1 MKRAVKILLLAV
13 LIPVFSGIAAPQK
26 AEAMDPV
33 TIAVLAPLA
42 LKAAR
47 IATPYVVRGLQCA
60 GAQLVVIGKDML
72 AILYLPLGI
81 IQSTLG
87 APFGYFRDGVRNII
101 AGGAAPFKMVWGVI
115 ILPLSIFGVGGGG
128 G

>member
-1 MKRAVKILLLAV
+1 MKKFVKILLLSV

-26 AEAMDPV
+26 AEAVDPV

-72 AILYLPLGI
+72 AIFYLPLGI

-87 APFGYFRDGVRNII
+87 APFGYFRAGVRNMIV
-101 AGGAAPFKMVWGVI
+101 GGVAPFKMVWGVV
-115 ILPLSIFGVGGGG
+115 ILPLSIFGIGGS
-128 G
+128 